1 MFSQPALVPG
11 LAAAQ
16 AQGQALLPQQ
26 RVPSVPRPKTE
37 QTMVQFAC
45 INENRSFRRNKKKYC
60 YLSSKCLKC
69 YKKRHFIRRFF
80 FEQKKAVNV
89 KTSLKKNF

>member
-45 INENRSFRRNKKKYC
+45 INENRSFRRNKKNTAIFQANALNAIKNAT
-60 YLSSKCLKC
+60 LLDVFFSN
-69 YKKRHFIRRFF
+69 KRK
-80 FEQKKAVNV
+80 QGM
-89 KTSLKKNF
+89 